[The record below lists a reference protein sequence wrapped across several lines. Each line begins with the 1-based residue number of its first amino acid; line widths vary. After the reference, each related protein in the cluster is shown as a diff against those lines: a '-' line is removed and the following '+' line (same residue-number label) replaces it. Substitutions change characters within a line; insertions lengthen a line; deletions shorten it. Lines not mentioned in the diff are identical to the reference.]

1 MNITISTAKTVVT
14 RFAGRAGLQIT
25 KHLPEILTGL
35 GIAGGI
41 ATVVTAAKSTL
52 ELQDNIAEGVRLV
65 EGHKKLREEKSE
77 DEYSKATYAK
87 DMLISY
93 SRVAT
98 GVIKTY
104 AIPAAFGMA
113 SVTAILG
120 AVGILKKRN
129 AAITAAYNLLDASYR
144 AYKKR
149 VVDEVGEETEAK
161 ISGRYKAP
169 TTDADTSDEKT
180 GDESLCELAKKLR
193 GREAEG
199 KPSPYAAFFSRS
211 NANWDITLEDAL
223 WFVECVE
230 KFMNDKLTSKGHL
243 FLNDVYRA
251 LGLPDT
257 KAGAVTG
264 WVKTAGCGDGFV
276 DLGLDKLRKQMD
288 SPFGHDMQDG
298 FWVEFNVDGVI
309 YDMIGG

>member
-1 MNITISTAKTVVT
+1 MNISLTMAKTAVT
-14 RFAGRAGLQIT
+14 RFAGRAGLQLS

-35 GIAGGI
+35 GIAGGV

-52 ELQDNIAEGVRLV
+52 ELEENTAEGRRLV
-65 EGHKKLREEKSE
+65 EGHKKLREERSE
-77 DEYSKATYAK
+77 EEYSKQQYAK
-87 DMLISY
+87 DMIISY
-93 SRVAT
+93 ARLAE
-98 GVIKTY
+98 GYIKTY
-104 AIPAAFGMA
+104 AIPAALGAA
-113 SVTAILG
+113 SITAFLG
-120 AVGILKKRN
+120 AVGILKQRN
-129 AAITAAYNLLDASYR
+129 AAITAAYNMLDASYR

-169 TTDADTSDEKT
+169 TADADTGDEKT

-199 KPSPYAAFFSRS
+199 KPSPYAAYFSRG
-211 NANWDITLEDAL
+211 NPNWDMTLEDAL
-223 WFVECVE
+223 WFVECIE
-230 KFMNDKLTSKGHL
+230 RFMNDKLTSKGHL

-264 WVKTAGCGDGFV
+264 WIKTAGCGDGFI

-288 SPFGHDMQDG
+288 SPFGNDMQDG